1 MKSVLIAIC
10 CMFCK
15 EIFRFF
21 YCYYYYLSD
30 RCGKPEYRA
39 RGENIT
45 GANELAFFKKLLRAG
60 YYAIRC
66 FWFLEII
73 IAY

>member
-21 YCYYYYLSD
+21 YCYYYYYLSD

-45 GANELAFFKKLLRAG
+45 GANKLSFLADLGFKFF
-60 YYAIRC
+60 
-66 FWFLEII
+66 
-73 IAY
+73 